1 MKHWI
6 GIIVGIAFLI
16 GVIASIAGCKNAS
29 NQTMTSP
36 TTVEFGGVNST
47 SSKSTSGLSLS
58 LSLDS
63 TIYQPGQPISI
74 VVDEINT
81 LLKTNKVSA
90 SEKWPVA
97 GLSVEPCGTLNYPFG
112 VVVYKGNYTSADI
125 SSAIPLDLYGPYAGH
140 SCPRLL
146 GSIASYV
153 FQPSNDIADI
163 FQTSETNA
171 AITKMK
177 MNSDVEPIPTGYWVR
192 NYTNIFF
199 TDFDP
204 GVYTVVAG
212 DEWGTMVVRHFTV
225 SK

>member
-171 AITKMK
+171 AITQIK
-177 MNSDVEPIPTGYWVR
+177 MNSDVEPILTGYWVR

>member
-36 TTVEFGGVNST
+36 TTVEFGGVNSI
-47 SSKSTSGLSLS
+47 SSKSKNGLSLS

-63 TIYQPGQPISI
+63 TTYQ
-74 VVDEINT
+74 
-81 LLKTNKVSA
+81 SA
-90 SEKWPVA
+90 SKKWPVA

-140 SCPRLL
+140 S
-146 GSIASYV
+146 
-153 FQPSNDIADI
+153 
-163 FQTSETNA
+163 
-171 AITKMK
+171 
-177 MNSDVEPIPTGYWVR
+177 
-192 NYTNIFF
+192 
-199 TDFDP
+199 
-204 GVYTVVAG
+204 
-212 DEWGTMVVRHFTV
+212 
-225 SK
+225 

>member
-90 SEKWPVA
+90 S
-97 GLSVEPCGTLNYPFG
+97 
-112 VVVYKGNYTSADI
+112 
-125 SSAIPLDLYGPYAGH
+125 
-140 SCPRLL
+140 
-146 GSIASYV
+146 
-153 FQPSNDIADI
+153 
-163 FQTSETNA
+163 
-171 AITKMK
+171 
-177 MNSDVEPIPTGYWVR
+177 
-192 NYTNIFF
+192 
-199 TDFDP
+199 
-204 GVYTVVAG
+204 
-212 DEWGTMVVRHFTV
+212 
-225 SK
+225 

>member
-6 GIIVGIAFLI
+6 RIIVGIVFLI
-16 GVIASIAGCKNAS
+16 GIFASTAGCKNAS
-29 NQTMTSP
+29 NPAMTSP

-47 SSKSTSGLSLS
+47 SSKSTSGLNLS
-58 LSLDS
+58 LALDS
-63 TIYQPGQPISI
+63 TIYQPGQPVSI
-74 VVDEINT
+74 IVDEINT
-81 LLKTNKVSA
+81 LLKPNKVSA

-112 VVVYKGNYTSADI
+112 MVVFKGNYTSAGI
-125 SSAIPLDLYGPYAGH
+125 SSAIPLDLYGPYAKH
-140 SCPRLL
+140 SCPRIL

-153 FQPSNDIADI
+153 FQPSSDIADI
-163 FQTSETNA
+163 FQTSESDA
-171 AITKMK
+171 AITQMK

-192 NYTNIFF
+192 NDTNIYF
-199 TDFDP
+199 TDFIP

-212 DEWGTMVVRHFTV
+212 DEWGTMVIRHFTV